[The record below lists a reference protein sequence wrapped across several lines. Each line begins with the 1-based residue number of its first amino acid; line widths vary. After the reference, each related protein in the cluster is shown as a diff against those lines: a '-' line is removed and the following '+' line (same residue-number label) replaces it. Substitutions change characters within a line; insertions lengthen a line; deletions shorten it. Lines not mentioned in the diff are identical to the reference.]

1 VRISGLE
8 INFFINSP
16 LAIGLQS
23 GWKSFALFAC
33 IPPFILVLLF
43 KAYIERTFA
52 RSFKYYVPTE
62 SELRDSEKL
71 LQPEESRN
79 RLTDHFGHPALHE
92 ALRTPLLYPNMM
104 PLLAEVYSGRLD

>member
-8 INFFINSP
+8 ISSFINSP

-23 GWKSFALFAC
+23 GWESFALLAC

-43 KAYIERTFA
+43 KVYIERTFA

-62 SELRDSEKL
+62 SELRDSGEPKSPQGSL
-71 LQPEESRN
+71 WPSRTV
-79 RLTDHFGHPALHE
+79 RG
-92 ALRTPLLYPNMM
+92 TPYAFAVSQYDAAP
-104 PLLAEVYSGRLD
+104 S